1 LSKKLETLLRR
12 LNDFKD
18 PKFLF
23 EIINIIYE
31 ENFILEKMIYEVL
44 VNEGH
49 VLSMEEFFRING
61 ILMEKNAIL
70 HRNSR
75 KSVLESGIDRC
86 SVIGNE

>member
-49 VLSMEEFFRING
+49 VYVHGRVF
-61 ILMEKNAIL
+61 
-70 HRNSR
+70 
-75 KSVLESGIDRC
+75 
-86 SVIGNE
+86 